1 MTAADWHDQ
10 SLRALG
16 LVLYGN
22 AIEEPGPHGEP
33 VVGDTL
39 AILLNAGQSAV
50 EFDLANYA
58 EHVPAD
64 WETLIDTLYPP
75 DNGGLVY
82 RHRAQVAVPDRT
94 LLLLRE
100 IQHRG

>member
-33 VVGDTL
+33 IVGDTL
-39 AILLNAGQSAV
+39 AILLNAGRTAV
-50 EFDLANYA
+50 DFDLTNHA
-58 EHVPAD
+58 EHAPAS
-64 WETLIDTLYPP
+64 WETLIDTLHPP
-75 DNGGLVY
+75 DNSGLVY
-82 RHRAQVAVPDRT
+82 GDRVQVTVPDRT

-100 IQHRG
+100 IPHGG